1 MDWQQLVY
9 DVILALVPVLTTAI
23 IALIG
28 AGFTYLRARYEWMQE
43 ARTVA
48 QVESTLYALVQ
59 EANQELVDKAKAA
72 REDGKLTPEE
82 AEEIKREVI
91 ARFYETLTAEQ
102 KKVLLA
108 ITDDVNR
115 WISAKIEQYV
125 VAAKQSTIAAQVSA
139 LANPPSPS
147 ASR

>member
-9 DVILALVPVLTTAI
+9 DVILALMPVLTTAI

-28 AGFTYLRARYEWMQE
+28 AGFSYLRARYEWMQE

-59 EANQELVDKAKAA
+59 EANQELVEQAKRA

-91 ARFYETLTAEQ
+91 ARFYETLTMEQ
-102 KKVLLA
+102 GKILQA
-108 ITDDVNR
+108 ITDDIDR
-115 WISAKIEQYV
+115 WLSAKIEEMV
-125 VAAKQSTIAAQVSA
+125 VKAKASA
-139 LANPPSPS
+139 PFGSSHGA
-147 ASR
+147 

>member
-9 DVILALVPVLTTAI
+9 DVILALIPVLVSAI
-23 IALIG
+23 TALIG
-28 AGFTYLRARYEWMQE
+28 MSFTYLRARHEWMQE
-43 ARTVA
+43 SRTVA

-59 EANQELVDKAKAA
+59 EANQEFVDKAKAA

-102 KKVLLA
+102 QKVLLA
-108 ITDDVNR
+108 ISDDVNR
-115 WISAKIEQYV
+115 WISAKIEEMV
-125 VAAKQSTIAAQVSA
+125 VKAKASA
-139 LANPPSPS
+139 PFDS
-147 ASR
+147 SRGA

>member
-1 MDWQQLVY
+1 MFDWQQLVY
-9 DVILALVPVLTTAI
+9 NVILALVPVLAAALT
-23 IALIG
+23 ALIG
-28 AGFTYLRARYEWMQE
+28 MGFTYLRARYEWMQE

-91 ARFYETLTAEQ
+91 ARFYETLTMEQ
-102 KKVLLA
+102 GKILQA
-108 ITDDVNR
+108 ITDDIDR
-115 WISAKIEQYV
+115 WLSAKIEEMV
-125 VAAKQSTIAAQVSA
+125 VKAKASA
-139 LANPPSPS
+139 PFDS
-147 ASR
+147 SRGA

>member
-9 DVILALVPVLTTAI
+9 DVLLALVPVLVSAITAI
-23 IALIG
+23 IG
-28 AGFTYLRARYEWMQE
+28 MGFAYLRARYEWMRE

-72 REDGKLTPEE
+72 REDGKLTTEE

-91 ARFYETLTAEQ
+91 ARFYETLTTEQ
-102 KKVLLA
+102 QKVLLA

-115 WISAKIEQYV
+115 WISSKIEEYV
-125 VAAKQSTIAAQVSA
+125 VQA
-139 LANPPSPS
+139 
-147 ASR
+147 